1 MASNV
6 IVILHR
12 NERRLQAKYDEDE
25 STLSEES
32 SALQELKCKFQ
43 RLDVNRERRKSVLMR
58 PIDINGP
65 EDKADTIRRYVNL
78 LTSIFSIANYRV
90 QSSLMHFLFKM
101 VPPHRSNITQVSNT
115 IRQSFNLSKSK
126 SIIHR
131 SKSDVDEITTC
142 LQLALNDTVFDHKAF
157 HRFESGELKPR
168 HFKHGANKPII
179 SSSMRNV
186 KSRSTVVKGIKACPP
201 MEISDKTKT
210 NLGKVSVWMCIFPKM
225 S

>member
-78 LTSIFSIANYRV
+78 FTSFFSI
-90 QSSLMHFLFKM
+90 
-101 VPPHRSNITQVSNT
+101 
-115 IRQSFNLSKSK
+115 
-126 SIIHR
+126 
-131 SKSDVDEITTC
+131 
-142 LQLALNDTVFDHKAF
+142 
-157 HRFESGELKPR
+157 EL
-168 HFKHGANKPII
+168 
-179 SSSMRNV
+179 
-186 KSRSTVVKGIKACPP
+186 
-201 MEISDKTKT
+201 
-210 NLGKVSVWMCIFPKM
+210 
-225 S
+225 